1 MSLAAW
7 QALESSCHEAVDVPA
22 EGGVMTITSTLPSG
36 GDIGELWSA
45 MKVAG
50 LLDKHCQWIA
60 GVRQGAKGLQDM
72 EHSGMHGTP
81 RSFVDRSGL
90 SNSS

>member
-1 MSLAAW
+1 VRPLSAASLLGNW
-7 QALESSCHEAVDVPA
+7 LTLTCLLGWTCFQALESSCREAVDVPA

-60 GVRQGAKGLQDM
+60 GVC
-72 EHSGMHGTP
+72 SI
-81 RSFVDRSGL
+81 
-90 SNSS
+90 